1 MRERIKVCPTEWLSR
16 GDAVAYRENDGKP
29 LVIWGGIPGE
39 DSVVEVEH
47 VGQNRVFGTWVGS
60 KKPDPNRVEPPCER
74 YNGCGGCSLMHLN
87 EKGQSD
93 AHYDIVRLAL
103 DSEQLQDVNISKHY
117 PSPDGLSDFRF
128 VVKLGVG
135 LSDHGHLRV
144 GAWGR
149 GSRNI
154 IPIPKCQVAA
164 PILRRTMNSVAH
176 FVIEHN
182 LQPYTAHNERGILRS
197 VVLRASRTTGEVMVT
212 LIAGK
217 RDKGLLDFAE
227 DLAQSATEIAG
238 VWLHVNPAEGNA
250 IFTRSPTGDIVIRR
264 LVGSPTIKEK
274 IGDVVYEI
282 GPGDFFQTNP
292 STAKILYER
301 TLERLSLDEDSAFL
315 DLYCGVGGLALQA
328 AKTAGWV
335 LGVEEADGAVQR
347 ARDAAR
353 KNNLSIDFI
362 SERVIWAVEDIKQ
375 RLKGLVPVISV
386 NPARRG
392 LEDGVVDAIVD
403 LNPRTV
409 AYISCNPRAMAEDL
423 KLFMAKGYEI
433 GDVEVFEMFPNTA
446 HMECLVVLTN
456 PAAGEQQ
463 RRVPKRKVA
472 R

>member
-1 MRERIKVCPTEWLSR
+1 
-16 GDAVAYRENDGKP
+16 
-29 LVIWGGIPGE
+29 
-39 DSVVEVEH
+39 
-47 VGQNRVFGTWVGS
+47 
-60 KKPDPNRVEPPCER
+60 
-74 YNGCGGCSLMHLN
+74 MHLN
-87 EKGQSD
+87 ASGQAD
-93 AHYDIVRLAL
+93 AHWDIVRQAL
-103 DSEQLQDVNISKHY
+103 DGENLQSVSITNHY
-117 PSPDGLSDFRF
+117 PSPDGLSDFRY

-149 GSRNI
+149 GTRNI
-154 IPIPKCQVAA
+154 IPIPKCTVAA

-182 LQPYTAHNERGILRS
+182 LQPYNPTTEEGILRS

-212 LIAGK
+212 LIAGQRERK
-217 RDKGLLDFAE
+217 LLDFAE
-227 DLAQSATEIAG
+227 ELAQNAVEIAG
-238 VWLHVNPAEGNA
+238 IWLHVNPDPGNA
-250 IFTRSPTGDIVIRR
+250 IFTRAPSGDIVIRR
-264 LVGSPTIKEK
+264 LVGNPIITEQ
-274 IGDVVYEI
+274 IGDITYDI

-292 STAKILYER
+292 STAKILYDR
-301 TLERLSLDEDSAFL
+301 ALERLELTKESAFL

-362 SERVIWAVEDIKQ
+362 SERVIWAVEDIKK
-375 RLKGLVPVISV
+375 RMNGLVPVISV

-392 LEDGVVDAIVD
+392 LEEGVVDAIVA
-403 LNPRTV
+403 LNPSKV

-423 KLFMAKGYEI
+423 CKFVEHGFEI

-456 PAAGEQQ
+456 PKAGESK
-463 RRVPKRKVA
+463 RRVPKRRVA